1 MSTPD
6 LLYDDPATY
15 CIRYRPDH
23 SSNFIAIT
31 NLALGTTT
39 DDIRLTFQDFGTISH
54 CFIASDRPS
63 RALVVF
69 LKPSDAALQ
78 AESLDGAIAD
88 GQCISVKTIKEKE
101 LGGLALLRRITGT
114 ITCTPLLSL

>member
-6 LLYDDPATY
+6 LLYDDPAMY
-15 CIRYRPDH
+15 CTRYQPSHR
-23 SSNFIAIT
+23 SNFVSIS

-39 DDIRLTFQDFGTISH
+39 DDIRLTFKDFGLISH

-69 LKPSDAALQ
+69 LNPSDAALQ
-78 AESLDGAIAD
+78 AELLDGAIAD
-88 GQCISVKTIKEKE
+88 GQRISVRTIKEAE
-101 LGGLALLRRITGT
+101 LGGLALLRRIT
-114 ITCTPLLSL
+114 